1 MENQMKTVL
10 AGVVLAVL
18 AGGAASAA
26 TVEVRV
32 TGAPPGKGRV
42 LVSLCAQDEYMQKRC
57 AHSGRAAGAAAAVSV
72 RFPAVA
78 PGRYVAMAF
87 QDANGDLKLNR
98 DWMGRPTEPWGF
110 SGGPRSGLVL
120 GPPAFDA
127 VAVTIRG
134 ADAVVTVRLHS

>member
-1 MENQMKTVL
+1 MKAVL
-10 AGVVLAVL
+10 AGILSAAL
-18 AGGAASAA
+18 AGGAARAA

-32 TGAPPGKGRV
+32 TGAAPGKGRV
-42 LVSLCAQDEYMQKRC
+42 LVSLCAQDEYLQKRC
-57 AHSGRAAGAAAAVSV
+57 AHSMRAAGAAAAVSV
-72 RFPAVA
+72 RFSGVA

-87 QDANGDLKLNR
+87 QDENGDLKLNR

-110 SGGPRSGLVL
+110 SGGLRSGVVM

-134 ADAVVTVRLHS
+134 ADAAVAVRLHS